1 MRISDWSSDVCS
13 SDLYERDPII
23 GFDNR
28 YTASAGIGYDYIR
41 NDRMRLSLDAGPSFR
56 HVKYTDDGIE
66 DRAGIRSSLDFNWKL
81 SPTLTLQQNASAYF
95 EKDNSTLTSLTDRKS
110 TRLNSSH

>member
-1 MRISDWSSDVCS
+1 
-13 SDLYERDPII
+13 
-23 GFDNR
+23 
-28 YTASAGIGYDYIR
+28 
-41 NDRMRLSLDAGPSFR
+41 MRLSLDAGPSFR

-95 EKDNSTLTSLTDRKS
+95 EKDNSTLTSLTALDAKILS
-110 TRLNSSH
+110 RLSARFSYNAAYESKKIGRAQVLTPVTNAHLVCRLLL

>member
-1 MRISDWSSDVCS
+1 MFS
-13 SDLYERDPII
+13 SDLLFAYEPRVQINDKAFTYGLVQYERDPII

-41 NDRMRLSLDAGPSFR
+41 NDRMRLSLDARPSFR

-66 DRAGIRSSLDFNWKL
+66 DRAGLRSSPEFKWKQLPTFNFE
-81 SPTLTLQQNASAYF
+81 QNDSVHF
-95 EKDNSTLTSLTDRKS
+95 DKDNSTLT
-110 TRLNSSH
+110 